1 MNVTTVGIDLAKNVF
16 SVHGV
21 DTHGKVVLKKTVSR
35 SKLLECFANL
45 PPCLIGMEA
54 CSGAHHWARALR
66 RIGHDA
72 RIIAP
77 RFVIP
82 YRKSGKNDG
91 NDAEAICEA
100 VSRPAMRFV
109 PVKSVEQQAVL
120 SLHRIRSAVVAER
133 TAQINQIRGL
143 LAEFGLIMPKG
154 RYPAQHHIPDIL
166 EDADNG
172 LPSLARRLLHDI
184 YQRIQTLNQQILAY
198 DREIESLARH
208 SEPTRRLM
216 SLPGVG
222 AVTATAMVASIADP
236 RQFHNGRQLAAW
248 LGMVPRQYSTGGKT
262 RLGRIT
268 KQGDKYLRMLL
279 IHGARSV
286 LATLKDDKQDRI
298 SCWLRDLVERRGYKR
313 AAVALAAKNARIIWA
328 MLVRGEIYRITP
340 ASQTA

>member
-1 MNVTTVGIDLAKNVF
+1 MNVTTAGIDLAKNVF

-21 DTHGKVVLKKTVSR
+21 DTHGKPVLKKTLSR
-35 SKLLECFANL
+35 GKLLECFANL

-66 RIGHDA
+66 NLGHDA

-133 TAQINQIRGL
+133 TAQINQLRGL
-143 LAEFGLIMPKG
+143 LAEFGLVMPKG

-172 LPSLARRLLHDI
+172 LPGLVRRLLHDI
-184 YQRIQTLNQQILAY
+184 YQRIQQLNQQILAY
-198 DREIESLARH
+198 DREIENLARH
-208 SEPTRRLM
+208 SEPAQRLTT
-216 SLPGVG
+216 LPGVG
-222 AVTATAMVASIADP
+222 AVTATALVASIANP
-236 RQFHNGRQLAAW
+236 KQFDSGRQLAAW
-248 LGMVPRQYSTGGKT
+248 LGLVPRQYSTGGKT

-286 LATLKDDKQDRI
+286 LAALKDKQDRI
-298 SCWLRDLVERRGYKR
+298 SCWLRELVARRGYKR
-313 AAVALAAKNARIIWA
+313 AAVALAAKNARIVWA
-328 MLVRGEIYRITP
+328 MLTHGEAYRVSP
-340 ASQTA
+340 ASPAA